1 MNNWRLNCT
10 IKIGNIFSNLFKWFV
25 VVVYQCLYPTG
36 PACTLAAELIAV
48 DTTITN
54 IIAISYYVFS
64 PQFSNKYIYPNF
76 FRVYPTQL
84 TLINAR
90 VNFIKSQG
98 WTRVAIIVES
108 VSLYTSAINYLQTRL
123 NEEEINSEL
132 FLIFDKN
139 NIKQIISEVVKRKYS
154 IFIGL
159 FYANFA
165 VPVIC
170 EVNRQSD
177 IKAIWLLEGW

>member
-1 MNNWRLNCT
+1 M
-10 IKIGNIFSNLFKWFV
+10 
-25 VVVYQCLYPTG
+25 
-36 PACTLAAELIAV
+36 
-48 DTTITN
+48 
-54 IIAISYYVFS
+54 AIV
-64 PQFSNKYIYPNF
+64 
-76 FRVYPTQL
+76 
-84 TLINAR
+84 
-90 VNFIKSQG
+90 
-98 WTRVAIIVES
+98 VES
-108 VSLYTSAINYLQTRL
+108 VSLYTSPINYLQTL
-123 NEEEINSEL
+123 LTGEGINSEL

-170 EVNRQSD
+170 EVSRQSD